1 MLLLI
6 VGACKVTVSLPQAAA
21 DAAAEE
27 EDIEGS
33 MRILDVL
40 SCANECLA
48 FTTEQALEVISMTD
62 PGVPTHWCAPPPARL
77 SHTFRGNPT
86 LGPG

>member
-1 MLLLI
+1 M
-6 VGACKVTVSLPQAAA
+6 GACKVTVSLPQAAA

-62 PGVPTHWCAPPPARL
+62 PGVPTHWCARPPACLIHSAATPPSGRAEWL
-77 SHTFRGNPT
+77 ST
-86 LGPG
+86 L